1 MGRICSPKKTRSI
14 ISLII
19 SQIEQV
25 RLIVLF
31 FQINAKVQKDKGQVD
46 EAVKTLQK
54 AMALANQV
62 SQSTLIQFFFCI
74 IGLPLARIRWV

>member
-1 MGRICSPKKTRSI
+1 MGWICSY
-14 ISLII
+14 
-19 SQIEQV
+19 QV